1 MAKTKEPKIVHIYF
15 KNTDEHEYYSSIVA
29 AYQQHDAADL
39 GLQYRS
45 LVNALHDNAKYENK
59 RIVARV
65 GRIKSSPSKQSS
77 CNESN

>member
-45 LVNALHDNAKYENK
+45 LVNALHYRE
-59 RIVARV
+59 
-65 GRIKSSPSKQSS
+65 QSALI
-77 CNESN
+77 ESD

>member
-45 LVNALHDNAKYENK
+45 LVNALHDTNVYQKNVSSCGAAKY
-59 RIVARV
+59 VH
-65 GRIKSSPSKQSS
+65 QHQ
-77 CNESN
+77 NETKKDNQ